1 MQLGGFGIVV
11 FTAIL
16 AISLF
21 RGVSEDS
28 PFRKV
33 IPEIFLTIPVTLAK
47 IQYSFL

>member
-28 PFRKV
+28 PIRKV
-33 IPEIFLTIPVTLAK
+33 IAETVDSQQHDVQK
-47 IQYSFL
+47 IQIG